1 VIGISE
7 AYIPPQQG
15 AVAIGIRHSGSD
27 PVAMADELLRHGKVE
42 HAFIGIQPAEL
53 TPEVAQQLHVGRSTG
68 VLVYAVE
75 RHGPAD
81 RAGVELGGVLITLA
95 GESLDSVEDLF
106 VALRHH
112 RPGQEVAIE
121 LLRSGGRH
129 TVKVHLSARPG

>member
-1 VIGISE
+1 MRS
-7 AYIPPQQG
+7 
-15 AVAIGIRHSGSD
+15 SGTA
-27 PVAMADELLRHGKVE
+27 PR
-42 HAFIGIQPAEL
+42 I
-53 TPEVAQQLHVGRSTG
+53 AQASS
-68 VLVYAVE
+68 
-75 RHGPAD
+75 
-81 RAGVELGGVLITLA
+81 LGGVLITLA